1 MFTQDKITIAV
12 AEAYKNMLQ
21 RPNIAHIY
29 CDMDGVLVDFMG
41 GAKRALGKDLDDP
54 SLPEGEKK
62 RLKDQISKIEGFWEN
77 LDEKPEGMKL
87 WRFIN
92 RYEPRILTA
101 YPSWDEDGKHGKK
114 IWVKKHLNLPE
125 DRFFA
130 VRRHEK
136 QDYAK
141 DKKTGMPN
149 LLIDDYAKNIKEFED
164 AGGIGIR
171 FINDNQTISELK
183 KLGFR

>member
-21 RPNIAHIY
+21 RPKIAHIY
-29 CDMDGVLVDFMG
+29 CDMDGVLADFMG
-41 GAKRALGKDLDDP
+41 GAKKVLGYEFNDPDL
-54 SLPEGEKK
+54 EKVS
-62 RLKDQISKIEGFWEN
+62 SKEKIAKTENFWEN
-77 LDEKPEGMKL
+77 LDPIPGGMRVWK
-87 WRFIN
+87 FIN
-92 RYEPRILTA
+92 KYEPRILTA

-114 IWVKKHLNLPE
+114 IWVKNHLHLPE
-125 DRFFA
+125 GRFFA

-141 DKKTGMPN
+141 DKVSGMPN
-149 LLIDDYAKNIKEFED
+149 LLIDDYAKNIKEFEN

-171 FINDNQTISELK
+171 YIDDNQTISELK

>member
-1 MFTQDKITIAV
+1 MFTQDKVTIAI

-21 RPNIAHIY
+21 RKVGHIF

-41 GAKRALGKDLDDP
+41 GAKKVLGYNFDDP
-54 SLPEGEKK
+54 DLEKVQS
-62 RLKDQISKIEGFWEN
+62 KDKIAKTEGFWEN
-77 LDEKPEGMKL
+77 LDARRDGMRL
-87 WRFIN
+87 WSFIN
-92 RYEPRILTA
+92 KYEPRILTA

-114 IWVKKHLNLPE
+114 IWVKKHLRLPE
-125 DRFFA
+125 GRFFA
-130 VRRHEK
+130 VRRQDK

-141 DKKTGMPN
+141 DEVTGLPKI
-149 LLIDDYAKNIKEFED
+149 LIDDYAKNITEFEK

-171 FINDNQTISELK
+171 YVDSTQTISELK

>member
-1 MFTQDKITIAV
+1 MFVQDKITLAI

-21 RPNIAHIY
+21 QKVGHIY

-41 GAKRALGKDLDDP
+41 GAKKILGYEFNDPDL
-54 SLPEGEKK
+54 EKVS
-62 RLKDQISKIEGFWEN
+62 SKEKLAKTEGFWEN
-77 LDEKPEGMKL
+77 LDERADGMKL
-87 WRFIN
+87 WKFIN

-101 YPSWDEDGKHGKK
+101 YPSWDEDGKQGKK
-114 IWVKKHLNLPE
+114 IWVRKHLRLP
-125 DRFFA
+125 DNRFFA

-141 DKKTGMPN
+141 DESSGLPN
-149 LLIDDYAKNIKEFED
+149 ILIDDYAKNITEFEK

-171 FINDNQTISELK
+171 YVSSEQTISELK